1 MGCVLGRPGSPGSV
15 VSSRIESNRKEVNN
29 VSVTKTETIQTT
41 SVVVASASTSEE
53 VRNDEAVVKN
63 HKEENGTKERKP
75 RGERRRSSKPDP
87 RRSNPPKNLLGEQVA
102 AGWPPWL
109 SEVCGEALNGW
120 LPRKADSFEKIE
132 KVKIKKTLF
141 LCSVLWVV
149 KVCCFVCRTEKTLFL
164 CSVLWH
170 DVGLLKS
177 VALF

>member
-15 VSSRIESNRKEVNN
+15 STRIESNRKEVNN

-41 SVVVASASTSEE
+41 SAVVASASTNEE
-53 VRNDEAVVKN
+53 VRNDEGVVN
-63 HKEENGTKERKP
+63 HHKEQNGIAVTEAKERKHK
-75 RGERRRSSKPDP
+75 GERRRSSKPDP

-132 KVKIKKTLF
+132 KVRHKQSFCVLF
-141 LCSVLWVV
+141 FGMMLCN
-149 KVCCFVCRTEKTLFL
+149 
-164 CSVLWH
+164 
-170 DVGLLKS
+170 
-177 VALF
+177 

>member
-29 VSVTKTETIQTT
+29 VSVTKTETRQNT
-41 SVVVASASTSEE
+41 SVVVAAAASASTSEE
-53 VRNDEAVVKN
+53 VVNH
-63 HKEENGTKERKP
+63 HKEENGVAVIEAKERKP
-75 RGERRRSSKPDP
+75 KGERRRSSKPDP

-132 KVKIKKTLF
+132 KVKI
-141 LCSVLWVV
+141 
-149 KVCCFVCRTEKTLFL
+149 
-164 CSVLWH
+164 
-170 DVGLLKS
+170 
-177 VALF
+177 

>member
-53 VRNDEAVVKN
+53 VVKN
-63 HKEENGTKERKP
+63 HKEENGTRERKP

-149 KVCCFVCRTEKTLFL
+149 KVCCFVCVDKNSVFVL
-164 CSVLWH
+164 CSLPL
-170 DVGLLKS
+170 GS
-177 VALF
+177 